1 MRKRSEEMV
10 DDRIMNDEQ
19 VARLLRVSVRT
30 LRRRLDSAPPPGEID
45 IRKAAPEKFGSRRFW
60 HRSEVEKLLGI
71 KQKEK

>member
-1 MRKRSEEMV
+1 MRRRSEEMV

-30 LRRRLDSAPPPGEID
+30 LRRRLDAPPPPGEID
-45 IRKAAPEKFGSRRFW
+45 IRRAAPEKFGSRRFW
-60 HRSEVEKLLGI
+60 LRSEVEKLLGI